1 MRAWPADTSTST
13 RPPPVAVFAATSLA
27 IGLSAG
33 FGLGLWLLLAR
44 VWGVSLFG
52 ANWLAL
58 VQVHGLLQL
67 FGFAGL
73 FAMGV
78 ALHALPRFRGATPP
92 RTALVLIVYLGTL
105 GGLALRSTAQLM
117 PDLPGRSTLLLIG
130 GALLCLGVLA
140 FSVAAL
146 RSLVTGR
153 NPHRPDELLIGAGIC
168 ALPIAAVL
176 VALEMAGSA
185 PVIVDQVTADRAS
198 WVMLLGSLS
207 TLIFGVWARLAPGFV
222 AAAPAR
228 PRLLITGGVLWL
240 AGVFTQALGA
250 ALGPWLLLVGLAAL
264 TGAMGVFGAGIAR
277 QPLHGHARLTR
288 IGVRSAF
295 LWAFIGLAII
305 AAGTVG
311 FAGSYLQVSAARHAL
326 ALGFVTLMIY
336 AVASR
341 ALPAFLGRRLWSPR
355 LQTATL
361 AIANLAVALRVGPQL
376 VQPTGALS
384 DAIVGLSGIL
394 AYVALVLFTL
404 NVVRT
409 LRGPS
414 AQVVAAG
421 APVPLEIRFG
431 RGR

>member
-1 MRAWPADTSTST
+1 M
-13 RPPPVAVFAATSLA
+13 
-27 IGLSAG
+27 IGLSVG

-44 VWGVSLFG
+44 VWGVSLYG
-52 ANWLAL
+52 ANWFAL

-78 ALHALPRFRGATPP
+78 ALDALPRFRGAAPP
-92 RTALVLIVYLGTL
+92 REALVRITYLGTL
-105 GGLALRSTAQLM
+105 GGLVLRSIAQPM
-117 PDLPGRSTLLLIG
+117 PDLLGRSTLLLIG
-130 GALLCLGVLA
+130 GALLCLGTLA
-140 FSVAAL
+140 FSIAAL
-146 RSLVTGR
+146 RSLATGR
-153 NPHRPDELLIGAGIC
+153 NPHRSDELLIGAGIC
-168 ALPIAAVL
+168 AFPIAALL

-185 PVIVDQVTADRAS
+185 PVLVDQGTDDRAV
-198 WVMLLGSLS
+198 WVMLLGGLS

-222 AAAPAR
+222 ASVPAT
-228 PRLLITGGVLWL
+228 PRLLLTGGVLWL
-240 AGVFTQALGA
+240 AGVFTLALGM
-250 ALGPWLLLVGLAAL
+250 ALGPSLLLVGLAAL

-305 AAGTVG
+305 AAGTLG
-311 FAGSYLQVSAARHAL
+311 LASSYLEVSAARHAL

-336 AVASR
+336 SVASR
-341 ALPAFLGRRLWSPR
+341 ALPAFLGRRLWSLR
-355 LQTATL
+355 LQVATL
-361 AIANLAVALRVGPQL
+361 AVANLAIALRVGPQL
-376 VQPTGALS
+376 VQATGALS
-384 DAIVGLSGIL
+384 DAIVGISGL
-394 AYVALVLFTL
+394 FAYSALVLFTL

-414 AQVVAAG
+414 ARLVAAG

-431 RGR
+431 RGP

>member
-1 MRAWPADTSTST
+1 M
-13 RPPPVAVFAATSLA
+13 
-27 IGLSAG
+27 G

-78 ALHALPRFRGATPP
+78 ALHALPRFRGAAPP
-92 RTALVLIVYLGTL
+92 RRALVWITYFGILS
-105 GGLALRSTAQLM
+105 GLALRSIAQPM
-117 PDLPGRSTLLLIG
+117 PDLPARGPLLLTS
-130 GALLCLGVLA
+130 GVLL
-140 FSVAAL
+140 FGGTLSFTYAAI

-168 ALPIAAVL
+168 ALPIAALL

-185 PVIVDQVTADRAS
+185 PVIVDQGTDDRAV
-198 WVMLLGSLS
+198 WVMLLGGLS

-222 AAAPAR
+222 ASVPAK
-228 PRLLITGGVLWL
+228 PRLLVTGGSLWL
-240 AGVFTQALGA
+240 AGVLTLALGVT
-250 ALGPWLLLVGLAAL
+250 LGPWLLLAGFGAL
-264 TGAMGVFGAGIAR
+264 TGAIGVFGKGIAR

-295 LWAFIGLAII
+295 GWAFVGLAII
-305 AAGTVG
+305 AAGTLG
-311 FAGSYLQVSAARHAL
+311 LAGSYLQVSAARHAL
-326 ALGFVTLMIY
+326 ALGFVTVMIY

-355 LQTATL
+355 LQAATL
-361 AIANLAVALRVGPQL
+361 VLANLGVGLRVVLQL
-376 VQPTGALS
+376 VEGTGGPS
-384 DAIVGLSGIL
+384 DAVVGLSGIL
-394 AYVALVLFTL
+394 AYSALVLFAL

-414 AQVVAAG
+414 VQVPTAG
-421 APVPLEIRFG
+421 VPVPVEIRFA
-431 RGR
+431 RGV

>member
-1 MRAWPADTSTST
+1 MRAWPTDTSTST
-13 RPPPVAVFAATSLA
+13 RPPPVALFAATSLA
-27 IGLSAG
+27 IGLTAG

-44 VWGVSLFG
+44 VWGVSLLG
-52 ANWLAL
+52 ANWLVL

-78 ALHALPRFRGATPP
+78 ALNALPRFRGAAPP
-92 RTALVLIVYLGTL
+92 RMALVWMTYLGTL
-105 GGLALRSTAQLM
+105 GGLALRSIAQPM
-117 PDLPGRSTLLLIG
+117 PDLPARGSLLVLG
-130 GALLCLGVLA
+130 GALLCGGTLA
-140 FSVAAL
+140 FSYAAL
-146 RSLVTGR
+146 RSLTTGR

-168 ALPIAAVL
+168 VLPIAALL

-185 PVIVDQVTADRAS
+185 PVLVEQGVDDRAV

-207 TLIFGVWARLAPGFV
+207 TLVFGVWTRLAPGFV
-222 AAAPAR
+222 AAVPAT
-228 PRLLITGGVLWL
+228 PRLLITGASFWL
-240 AGVFTQALGA
+240 AGVLALSLGV
-250 ALGPWLLLVGLAAL
+250 ALGPWLLLIGLAAL
-264 TGAMGVFGAGIAR
+264 TGAMGVFGSGIAR
-277 QPLHGHARLTR
+277 QPLHDHARLTR

-311 FAGSYLQVSAARHAL
+311 LAGSYLQVSAARHAL

-336 AVASR
+336 SVASR
-341 ALPAFLGRRLWSPR
+341 ALPAFLGRRLWSLR
-355 LQTATL
+355 LQAATL
-361 AIANLAVALRVGPQL
+361 AVANLAIALRVGPQL
-376 VQPTGALS
+376 VQATGAQS
-384 DAIVGLSGIL
+384 DAIVGISGLL
-394 AYVALVLFTL
+394 AYSALVLFAL

-414 AQVVAAG
+414 ADVVAAG

>member
-1 MRAWPADTSTST
+1 M
-13 RPPPVAVFAATSLA
+13 
-27 IGLSAG
+27 G

-78 ALHALPRFRGATPP
+78 ALHALPRFRGAAPAPT
-92 RTALVLIVYLGTL
+92 TLVWIVYIGTL
-105 GGLALRSTAQLM
+105 GGLALRSIAQ
-117 PDLPGRSTLLLIG
+117 PTSDLPARSAVLLIG
-130 GALLCLGVLA
+130 GALLCVGTLF

-153 NPHRPDELLIGAGIC
+153 NPHRADELLIGAGIC
-168 ALPIAAVL
+168 ALPIAALL

-185 PVIVDQVTADRAS
+185 PVIVDQATADRAM
-198 WVMLLGSLS
+198 WVTLLGGLS

-222 AAAPAR
+222 ASVPAK
-228 PRLLITGGVLWL
+228 PRLLITGGTFWLVGVLTL
-240 AGVFTQALGA
+240 ALGM
-250 ALGPWLLLVGLAAL
+250 ALGPWLLLVGFAAV

-305 AAGTVG
+305 AAGTLG
-311 FAGSYLQVSAARHAL
+311 IASSYLQVSAARHAL

-341 ALPAFLGRRLWSPR
+341 ALPAFLGRRLWSLR
-355 LQTATL
+355 LQAATL
-361 AIANLAVALRVGPQL
+361 AVGNLAVAMRVGPQL
-376 VQPTGALS
+376 VEGTGAPS
-384 DAIVGLSGIL
+384 AAFVGLSGIL
-394 AYVALVLFTL
+394 AYIALVLFTL
-404 NVVRT
+404 NVART

-414 AQVVAAG
+414 AQVVAVG
-421 APVPLEIRFG
+421 APVPLEIRFD
-431 RGR
+431 RSR

>member
-1 MRAWPADTSTST
+1 MQAWPTDTSTST
-13 RPPPVAVFAATSLA
+13 RPPAVALFAATSLA
-27 IGLSAG
+27 IGLSVG

-44 VWGVSLFG
+44 VWGVSLLG

-78 ALHALPRFRGATPP
+78 ALHALPRFRGAAPP
-92 RTALVLIVYLGTL
+92 RTGLVWITYVGTL
-105 GGLALRSTAQLM
+105 SGLALRSIAQPI
-117 PDLPGRSTLLLIG
+117 PDLPARSALLLIG
-130 GALLCLGVLA
+130 GALLCVGTLA
-140 FSVAAL
+140 FSYSAL
-146 RSLVTGR
+146 RALVTGR

-168 ALPIAAVL
+168 ALPIAALL

-185 PVIVDQVTADRAS
+185 PVIVDQGTADRAV
-198 WVMLLGSLS
+198 WVMLLGGLS

-222 AAAPAR
+222 ASAPAK
-228 PRLLITGGVLWL
+228 PRLLITGGTFWL
-240 AGVFTQALGA
+240 AGVLTQALGVA
-250 ALGPWLLLVGLAAL
+250 PGPWLLLVGFAAM

-305 AAGTVG
+305 AAGTIG
-311 FAGSYLQVSAARHAL
+311 LATSYLQVSAARHAL

-336 AVASR
+336 AVAAR
-341 ALPAFLGRRLWSPR
+341 ALPAFLGRHLWSLR
-355 LQTATL
+355 LQAATL
-361 AIANLAVALRVGPQL
+361 AVANLAVAMRVGPQL
-376 VQPTGALS
+376 VEGTGAPS
-384 DAIVGLSGIL
+384 DAFVGLSGIL
-394 AYVALVLFTL
+394 AYCALVLFAL
-404 NVVRT
+404 NVART

-414 AQVVAAG
+414 AQVAAAG
-421 APVPLEIRFG
+421 APVPVEIRFG

>member
-1 MRAWPADTSTST
+1 M
-13 RPPPVAVFAATSLA
+13 
-27 IGLSAG
+27 G

-78 ALHALPRFRGATPP
+78 ALHALPRFRGAAPAPT
-92 RTALVLIVYLGTL
+92 TLVWIVYIGTL
-105 GGLALRSTAQLM
+105 GGLALRSIAQ
-117 PDLPGRSTLLLIG
+117 PTSDLPARSAVLLIG
-130 GALLCLGVLA
+130 GALLCVGTLF

-153 NPHRPDELLIGAGIC
+153 NPHRADELLIGAGIC
-168 ALPIAAVL
+168 ALPIAALL

-185 PVIVDQVTADRAS
+185 PVIVDQATADRAM
-198 WVMLLGSLS
+198 WVTLLGGLS

-222 AAAPAR
+222 ASVPAK
-228 PRLLITGGVLWL
+228 PRLLITGGTFWLVGVLTL
-240 AGVFTQALGA
+240 ALGM
-250 ALGPWLLLVGLAAL
+250 ALGPWLLLVGFAAV

-305 AAGTVG
+305 AAGTFG
-311 FAGSYLQVSAARHAL
+311 IASSYLQVSAARHAL

-341 ALPAFLGRRLWSPR
+341 ALPAFLGRRLWSLR
-355 LQTATL
+355 LQAATL
-361 AIANLAVALRVGPQL
+361 AVGNLAVAMRVGPQL
-376 VQPTGALS
+376 VEGTGAPS
-384 DAIVGLSGIL
+384 DAFVGLSGIL
-394 AYVALVLFTL
+394 AYIALVLFTL
-404 NVVRT
+404 NVART

-414 AQVVAAG
+414 AQVVAVG
-421 APVPLEIRFG
+421 APVPLEIRFD